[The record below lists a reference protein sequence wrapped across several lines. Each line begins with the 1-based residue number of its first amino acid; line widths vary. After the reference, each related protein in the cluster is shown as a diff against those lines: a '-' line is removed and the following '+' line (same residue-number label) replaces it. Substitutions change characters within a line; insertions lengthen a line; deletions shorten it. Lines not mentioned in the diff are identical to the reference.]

1 MKLLLTSQGFS
12 NDSIVNAFIDLVGKK
27 PEDTHLVYVPTS
39 IHGARGDKKWFVRNI
54 SNVAKLN
61 FKKFEIIDIAV
72 VEKEVWKSS
81 FENADVLYFEGGN
94 AQFLLKWL
102 EKTGLDKEL
111 AKIIEN
117 KVYVGS
123 SAGCVVLSK
132 TIWAASNYIL
142 DSEIKDVSE
151 GLGLVDFY
159 FRPHFNSENKSTI
172 NKDSLL
178 EVSKRNPKEI
188 IYVMDDNSALKVID
202 DKIEVVSEG
211 DWLVLND
218 K

>member
-27 PEDTHLVYVPTS
+27 PKDTNLVYIPTS

-54 SNVAKLN
+54 SNVVKLN
-61 FKKFEIIDIAV
+61 FKKFEIIDVAV
-72 VEKEVWKSS
+72 VEKKVWRSS
-81 FENADVLYFEGGN
+81 FENADALYFEGGN
-94 AQFLLKWL
+94 AEFLLKWL
-102 EKTGLDKEL
+102 KKTGLDKEL

-123 SAGCVVLSK
+123 SAGCIVLSK
-132 TIWAASNYIL
+132 TIWTASNYIL
-142 DSEIKDVSE
+142 DSEIKDAPE
-151 GLGLVDFY
+151 GLGFVDFY
-159 FRPHFNSENKSTI
+159 FRPHFNSEDKANI
-172 NKDSLL
+172 NKDSLS
-178 EVSKRNPKEI
+178 EVSKKNPKEI
-188 IYVMDDNSALKVID
+188 IYAMDDNSALKVLD

-211 DWLVLND
+211 DWLALNG